1 MIRARL
7 DVARNNAG
15 RRGEGRAQNSVR
27 LNKSKD
33 FEKMCWLAL
42 AISSNS
48 VKINEIDSW
57 NCHDEAKYHK
67 LIILCFKN
75 KPYGVGGWVGGGG
88 R

>member
-33 FEKMCWLAL
+33 FEKMC
-42 AISSNS
+42 
-48 VKINEIDSW
+48 
-57 NCHDEAKYHK
+57 
-67 LIILCFKN
+67 
-75 KPYGVGGWVGGGG
+75 
-88 R
+88 

>member
-33 FEKMCWLAL
+33 FEKMCLLAL

-48 VKINEIDSW
+48 VKINEIDS
-57 NCHDEAKYHK
+57 
-67 LIILCFKN
+67 
-75 KPYGVGGWVGGGG
+75 
-88 R
+88 

>member
-27 LNKSKD
+27 YKSKD
-33 FEKMCWLAL
+33 FEKMCLLAL

-48 VKINEIDSW
+48 VKINEIDS
-57 NCHDEAKYHK
+57 
-67 LIILCFKN
+67 
-75 KPYGVGGWVGGGG
+75 
-88 R
+88 

>member
-33 FEKMCWLAL
+33 SEKMCLLAL

-48 VKINEIDSW
+48 VKINEINS
-57 NCHDEAKYHK
+57 
-67 LIILCFKN
+67 
-75 KPYGVGGWVGGGG
+75 
-88 R
+88 

>member
-7 DVARNNAG
+7 DVARNNAS

-33 FEKMCWLAL
+33 FEKMCLLAL

-48 VKINEIDSW
+48 VKINEIT
-57 NCHDEAKYHK
+57 HEIAMMK
-67 LIILCFKN
+67 LSTTN
-75 KPYGVGGWVGGGG
+75 W
-88 R
+88 